1 MGVGFFLI
9 GQDSDPERVGSL
21 QEVPPSPTSRA
32 QRLLNVRRV
41 LIGSTIAVVGL
52 VVVAVSRQVGQASAE
67 VELSS
72 VVGLSKEI
80 ADGEEKT
87 TKKAECRD
95 TEFGDKCWT
104 AASWA
109 KSDGIYAHPEWYPD
123 LTPQSSIFK
132 FQAIVHKFSPKHCPN
147 APCSKGDDHPQTHQ
161 ASPPAATAPPHPQ
174 PTAAPPPQ
182 PAAAPVAKPQEKP
195 VQIKYLETKVNCSS
209 PLVPVSSKSPTGQLT
224 MTCGCPPPQ
233 VLDKSGGAPRCL
245 DPAGPSQMTFYMYR
259 AQSDDEYLPENV
271 NAADLAGLMWY
282 LHNEVVPSVPRKF
295 GVTRILRYMVTM
307 QNTQEFYGTYP
318 KQFGPF
324 VAFDSAKCTAP
335 HCDSIWKKYGFVIG
349 CQNLDRYVANYVRDF
364 KKPQEK
370 PEQAEILIRKLRGKD
385 RKAEDEEN
393 QEPHKKRSSDG
404 HGSEHDQQRE
414 HSREVST
421 RTSTDTTTTTV
432 FTTITQTHI
441 HDSFHSGIWYSLPGG
456 CPNSTLG
463 DKSDACLAS
472 MPGGHCNVVNGEKDC
487 TYNAEYAGE
496 IRLDDLSGILDEKN
510 GIRTYDDWW
519 KNAYIW
525 CMGAVARGERKGPC
539 KHNVEYSVLTDE
551 GVGTDFWNGKHDME
565 QGLRRMNRV
574 RQLFREKYPHLP
586 DTFEEPACL

>member
-1 MGVGFFLI
+1 MSDSRMGVGFFLI

-259 AQSDDEYLPENV
+259 AQGKDEYPVKNV
-271 NAADLAGLMWY
+271 NLADLAGVMWY
-282 LHNEVVPSVPRKF
+282 LQREVVGSRPRKF
-295 GVTRILRYMVTM
+295 HIERIIRYKVTM
-307 QNTQEFYGTYP
+307 KNTDDYFKAFK

-324 VAFDSAKCTAP
+324 VAFDEGSARGRSET
-335 HCDSIWKKYGFVIG
+335 WEKYGFVVG
-349 CQNLDRYVANYVRDF
+349 CQLVDPDIYSYV
-364 KKPQEK
+364 PQ
-370 PEQAEILIRKLRGKD
+370 PEDQPGCYPKDSPLCTSGK
-385 RKAEDEEN
+385 
-393 QEPHKKRSSDG
+393 
-404 HGSEHDQQRE
+404 
-414 HSREVST
+414 
-421 RTSTDTTTTTV
+421 
-432 FTTITQTHI
+432 
-441 HDSFHSGIWYSLPGG
+441 WYSLPGPCPEEKVDGKTPECIAKWPGGG
-456 CPNSTLG
+456 CPS
-463 DKSDACLAS
+463 A
-472 MPGGHCNVVNGEKDC
+472 VVTGAHDC
-487 TYNAEYAGE
+487 TYWAEFAGQ
-496 IRLDDLSGILDEKN
+496 IMLDDL
-510 GIRTYDDWW
+510 
-519 KNAYIW
+519 
-525 CMGAVARGERKGPC
+525 
-539 KHNVEYSVLTDE
+539 E
-551 GVGTDFWNGKHDME
+551 GVGDYNTWWITKDSKGGTVPNE
-565 QGLRRMNRV
+565 NI
-574 RQLFREKYPHLP
+574 EYSPHL
-586 DTFEEPACL
+586 DRGIGMTFWDNGHSVEAGRKRMDAVVKLFKEKFPAMPERLPEPPCF